1 MGQTSSQYVIKEL
14 SQYGR
19 LYVDA
24 PMSQF
29 TTFKVGGPAD
39 MLIEPFSNE
48 TIPCILT
55 IAKQN
60 NMPITII
67 GGGSNLVV
75 SDRGI
80 RGLVIRIG
88 STQDDAGSIAFDSTR
103 VVVDARVT
111 KKRFVEEALEHGLA
125 GMEFMAGIPGCI
137 GGGVIMNAG
146 TNMGAF
152 ADIISRIT
160 CYDSNGNLLTIAN
173 DSLFLYRKSLLPHGA
188 IVVQAECTLHYAKDP
203 QEVKQTVKEILRE
216 RKAKHPLD
224 YPSAGSVFKNP
235 DGHSSWKLIHDAGL
249 RGYSIG
255 GAKVSEL
262 HTNFIIN
269 TGKATALD
277 IKHLVEFIQ
286 ETVFKL
292 YSIHLEPEIR
302 FIGEF

>member
-1 MGQTSSQYVIKEL
+1 MNQTCSHDVIKEL
-14 SQYGR
+14 SQYGK
-19 LYVDA
+19 LYVNA

-39 MLIEPFSNE
+39 IVIEPLGNE
-48 TIPCILT
+48 TIPYIVT
-55 IAKQN
+55 IAKQTK
-60 NMPITII
+60 MPVTVI

-75 SDRGI
+75 SDKGI
-80 RGLVIRIG
+80 RGIVVRIG
-88 STQDDAGSIAFDSTR
+88 SSGDNEGVVTFEDTK

-111 KKRFVEEALEHGLA
+111 KKRFVEEAIGHGLA
-125 GMEFMAGIPGCI
+125 GVEFMAGIPGCI

-152 ADIISRIT
+152 SDIITHVT
-160 CYDSNGNLLTIAN
+160 CYTADGTLLTVEN
-173 DSLFLYRKSLLPHGA
+173 KSLFSYRKSMMPEGA
-188 IVVQAECTLHYAKDP
+188 IVVQAECALRYAENP
-203 QEVKQTVKEILRE
+203 QDVKNTVKEIIRQ
-216 RKAKHPLD
+216 RKEKHPLD

-235 DGHSSWKLIHDAGL
+235 DGHASWKLINDAGL

-262 HTNFIIN
+262 HTNFIVN
-269 TGKATALD
+269 TGKATAMD

-286 ETVFKL
+286 ETILKL
-292 YSIHLEPEIR
+292 YDIHLEPEIR